1 MHAHTHTHTHTPSHT
16 CTHMHSRTHTH
27 THTHMHTHA
36 LTLTHAHTHTHAHIN
51 TQHTHINTHAHT
63 CARMHSYMH
72 AHTLTYT
79 RAHTHALTHM
89 YSHTHMGIL
98 QDKAGMSTFTDGRS
112 PRGASVGT
120 GGGPGREPDG
130 SGSRRPPSPPRKSLW
145 SAGPATQ
152 AALEEGCCG
161 EIGVAGGPSRLGSP
175 NERRGPR
182 PALCH
187 GETLPVSH
195 LRTEEHLGA
204 SADFMV

>member
-1 MHAHTHTHTHTPSHT
+1 MCSSRAGACTHTYTHTHTL
-16 CTHMHSRTHTH
+16 
-27 THTHMHTHA
+27 THMHTHA
-36 LTLTHAHTHTHAHIN
+36 LTHTHSHTHSHAHARTHTHTHAHAHIN

-63 CARMHSYMH
+63 CAHMHSYMH

-89 YSHTHMGIL
+89 YSHTHTGIL

-130 SGSRRPPSPPRKSLW
+130 SGSRRPLSPPRKSLW

-152 AALEEGCCG
+152 AALEEG
-161 EIGVAGGPSRLGSP
+161 APSGSP
-175 NERRGPR
+175 GAPPPRAHRGLLWGDTGGRGPFTSGI
-182 PALCH
+182 P
-187 GETLPVSH
+187 E
-195 LRTEEHLGA
+195 
-204 SADFMV
+204 

>member
-1 MHAHTHTHTHTPSHT
+1 MCSSRAGACTHTYTHTHTL
-16 CTHMHSRTHTH
+16 
-27 THTHMHTHA
+27 THMHTHA
-36 LTLTHAHTHTHAHIN
+36 LTHTHSHTHSHAHARTHTHAHTHAHAHIN

-152 AALEEGCCG
+152 AALEEGAPSGSQGRPRPEPTEACCG

-182 PALCH
+182 PALC
-187 GETLPVSH
+187 G
-195 LRTEEHLGA
+195 
-204 SADFMV
+204 